1 MPCASANSLF
11 AAERFI
17 LTRAASTK
25 NLRPTFQDA
34 QNLSNTTQARFRQKD
49 AGGLSPSI
57 PLSALGSLL
66 TVMAAAER
74 GKKNGAILFPGWNRP
89 RPATCS
95 TRGYRSITPPGFS
108 EERGLPAR
116 NVFIEPLSCFLKQL
130 HRELWLSYL

>member
-57 PLSALGSLL
+57 PLSAVASLL
-66 TVMAAAER
+66 NVTAAGGEGEEKR
-74 GKKNGAILFPGWNRP
+74 GDSLPRVEQAASCDLFYPG
-89 RPATCS
+89 
-95 TRGYRSITPPGFS
+95 
-108 EERGLPAR
+108 L
-116 NVFIEPLSCFLKQL
+116 
-130 HRELWLSYL
+130 